1 MLVGRALRQLSP
13 FCAEFSTLS
22 LRGAYVVGRAL
33 PEDDGPSL
41 GLQEQFFPF
50 VDHKRTMEGL
60 PGGSAGMEGLGD
72 GWKCAVWCGYV
83 RRILPHLTS
92 AHVHCGRVRACVCAA
107 VADPRVEQLLYY
119 RQQLALLQRVK
130 NPGADV
136 AALRLN
142 IREAIQLLEE
152 DLQPAKKPAGP
163 GGFRERCEGKCD
175 GCRGGRKSWVQSVLS
190 RRGAAG
196 MRRHAPT
203 V

>member
-1 MLVGRALRQLSP
+1 M
-13 FCAEFSTLS
+13 
-22 LRGAYVVGRAL
+22 
-33 PEDDGPSL
+33 
-41 GLQEQFFPF
+41 
-50 VDHKRTMEGL
+50 
-60 PGGSAGMEGLGD
+60 GD
-72 GWKCAVWCGYV
+72 GWKCAVGYSYV

-92 AHVHCGRVRACVCAA
+92 AHVHCGRRVRACVCAA
-107 VADPRVEQLLYY
+107 VAVDPRVEQLLYY

-163 GGFRERCEGKCD
+163 GGLRERWEGKCD
-175 GCRGGRKSWVQSVLS
+175 GCWRGRKSCVQSVLS

-196 MRRHAPT
+196 MRRHAPR
-203 V
+203 